1 MKPTEV
7 LVVDDEPRLLRLVH
21 VELTSSGFDVRT
33 ATNGKQAVTAVAE
46 REPDLVILDIMLP
59 DTDGFEVCR
68 QIREFS
74 EVPIVMLT
82 AKGEDADKVKGLNMG
97 ADDYLTKPFNT
108 DELLARVRAVLRRS
122 RAPEAPH
129 AAPSFS
135 VGDLH
140 MDFARRR
147 VTVRGNE
154 VKLSR
159 TEYQLL
165 TYLAN
170 NAGRVLLHEQI
181 LEQIWGPE
189 CREEIEYLWVN
200 IRRLRQKIEENPSE
214 PKYIITEPGVGYLLK
229 SPALA

>member
-154 VKLSR
+154 V
-159 TEYQLL
+159 
-165 TYLAN
+165 
-170 NAGRVLLHEQI
+170 
-181 LEQIWGPE
+181 
-189 CREEIEYLWVN
+189 
-200 IRRLRQKIEENPSE
+200 
-214 PKYIITEPGVGYLLK
+214 
-229 SPALA
+229 